1 MSSPAR
7 ATSPLEKFARSAHA
21 GERALWFRFAIDY
34 FFAVDAQEGAR
45 TEALAAQMIETL
57 GMAGPGERLAVVQQL
72 SLSLRAPAEI
82 FEAVADMGGEPAAY
96 VLSHCAA
103 LGDARVCEA
112 AAGDM
117 AAAVAQR
124 GVLPRAALDR
134 LIRHSNVE
142 APLALA
148 QNPIVSLSPT
158 QFAAIVARAA
168 HEDWRAGDPRL
179 AQALLRRG
187 AIALEHGPL
196 FFAADSAQRVAILA
210 AARRIDLGRPG
221 AVAGPISR
229 PGQIDALDRLAMDA
243 DDQSF
248 VAELAEAL
256 GCDEALAARI
266 ADEPSGDALA
276 LALTALKARDDVIVR
291 ILVSRDLTAPGA
303 RSRVGALSRFRGV
316 LTPQVAARMVAAIRG
331 DAAASARAT
340 PRPQLDPTAAPV
352 PGRAGG
358 LAAAASPAVERR
370 RKAFAFAFAAG
381 RRNVGEVR

>member
-7 ATSPLEKFARSAHA
+7 AISPLEKFARSAHA

-34 FFAVDAQEGAR
+34 FFAVDAQDGER
-45 TEALAAQMIETL
+45 IKALTRQMIETL

-72 SLSLRAPAEI
+72 ALSLRAPAEI

-117 AAAVAQR
+117 AAAVALR
-124 GVLPRAALDR
+124 GVLPRAAVDR
-134 LIRHSNVE
+134 LILHPNVE
-142 APLALA
+142 GPLALA
-148 QNPIVSLSPT
+148 QNPILSLSPT

-168 HEDWRAGDPRL
+168 REDWRVGDPRL

-187 AIALEHGPL
+187 AIAVEHCPL
-196 FFAADSAQRVAILA
+196 FFAADAAQRVAILA

-221 AVAGPISR
+221 AVSGPIAR
-229 PGQIDALDRLAMDA
+229 PGQIDALDRQAMDA
-243 DDQSF
+243 DDNSF
-248 VAELAEAL
+248 VAELADAL
-256 GCDEALAARI
+256 RCDEALAARF

-291 ILVSRDLTAPGA
+291 ILVSRDLASPGA
-303 RSRVGALSRFRGV
+303 RSRVGALSRLRGV
-316 LTPQVAARMVAAIRG
+316 LTPQVAARVVAAIRAE
-331 DAAASARAT
+331 DAPSARLT
-340 PRPQLDPTAAPV
+340 LRPQLDPTAAPA
-352 PGRAGG
+352 PSRANG
-358 LAAAASPAVERR
+358 LAAATSPAVERR
-370 RKAFAFAFAAG
+370 RKAFAFAAG
-381 RRNVGEVR
+381 RRYVEEAGQT